1 MQETGFAVNL
11 ALARS
16 MSPLEKMNK
25 NKTSRNQPT
34 GTLKAS
40 WDLENNWLKLQIKQ
54 PEN

>member
-1 MQETGFAVNL
+1 MQETGFAVDL

-16 MSPLEKMNK
+16 ISASENMSK

-40 WDLENNWLKLQIKQ
+40 WDLENNWPKLQIKQ